1 MSCALWP
8 RCTLWGPHSH
18 PGEERMQEQ
27 GLRVFYLCILTWTQG
42 LGRTDHTP
50 VVMSQTPPL
59 PHHSHHPLQIS
70 RFSQQSATSHHGKN
84 PRGKTRFL
92 TNLETSEHT
101 PQTTIV
107 IVTNY
112 LAITVTKGCPGH
124 LRLPAKQ
131 VWPSHLSRVYGK
143 FRKLFLG
150 T

>member
-1 MSCALWP
+1 M
-8 RCTLWGPHSH
+8 R
-18 PGEERMQEQ
+18 EQ
-27 GLRVFYLCILTWTQG
+27 GLRICYLCILTWTQG

-59 PHHSHHPLQIS
+59 PHYSHHPLQIS
-70 RFSQQSATSHHGKN
+70 RFSQQSATSHHGEN

-131 VWPSHLSRVYGK
+131 VWPSHLSRV
-143 FRKLFLG
+143 
-150 T
+150 